1 MEQSKLIKDL
11 IERVDE
17 LGMTLD
23 VVGSDIEIRG
33 SDENPDL
40 CPDEEE
46 MVATTLIEHKDEVID
61 YIKTKFKEQVQVEH
75 KPMIEEL
82 KEKLRKGVEWFVA
95 VDRKL
100 WDKLNVSYDDPEDQS
115 MFLSSRTKLERAFIE
130 YMSRWIEYQKV
141 LRNLYLYDDCIFEDG
156 SCPIDSPIKCDG
168 CR

>member
-17 LGMTLD
+17 LGMTLV
-23 VVGSDIEIRG
+23 VVGSEIEIRG
-33 SDENPDL
+33 SDEK
-40 CPDEEE
+40 PDEQE

-61 YIKTKFKEQVQVEH
+61 YIKAKAKEQIHEEH
-75 KPMIEEL
+75 KPMIDEL

-100 WDKLNVSYDDPEDQS
+100 WDKLDSPVVN
-115 MFLSSRTKLERAFIE
+115 TKLERAFTG
-130 YMSRWIEYQKV
+130 YLSQWIEYQKV
-141 LRNLYLYDDCIFEDG
+141 LRNLYHYDDCIFEDG
-156 SCPIDSPIKCDG
+156 SCPINSPVKCDG

>member
-1 MEQSKLIKDL
+1 MEQSKLIRDL

-61 YIKTKFKEQVQVEH
+61 YIKTKAKEQIYEEH

-100 WDKLNVSYDDPEDQS
+100 WDKLDSPVVN
-115 MFLSSRTKLERAFIE
+115 TKLEKTFTG
-130 YMSRWIEYQKV
+130 YLTQWIEYQKV

-156 SCPIDSPIKCDG
+156 SCPINSPVKCDG